1 MYVSELGILD
11 SGYGHGGWLQDV
23 AFRGFA
29 LICYSV
35 IALRTA
41 EEIAVIPYNSIN

>member
-1 MYVSELGILD
+1 MDGDRSHENGMHVSELGVLD

-29 LICYSV
+29 LKCYSV
-35 IALRTA
+35 IAPTTA
-41 EEIAVIPYNSIN
+41 